1 MLRVKLQ
8 YFGHLMQRANL
19 LEKTPMQRY
28 LTCVVPVFLQ
38 EEEIVAAK
46 VRGQQGRGEA
56 RPQEGSWK
64 VSSWLV

>member
-1 MLRVKLQ
+1 
-8 YFGHLMQRANL
+8 MQRH
-19 LEKTPMQRY
+19 